1 MARIAPIICLL
12 ALLAGCGGGGGDD
25 KEDAEQAVRD
35 FVTATREKDSDAFC
49 DELVTQEFLEQAT
62 GATGEQA
69 AQSCK
74 RELDSLTGVNVKVVR
89 IVRTEVKEDT
99 ALVTAV
105 LARGGQELRQRLR
118 LKKEDGDWKLAG
130 SAE

>member
-1 MARIAPIICLL
+1 VARIVPIICLL
-12 ALLAGCGGGGGDD
+12 ALCAGCGGGGDD
-25 KEDAEQAVRD
+25 REEAEQAVRD
-35 FVTATREKDSDAFC
+35 FVTATREKDADAFC

-69 AQSCK
+69 TQSCK
-74 RELDSLTGVNVKVVR
+74 REIDALTGINVRIVR
-89 IVRTEVKEDT
+89 IVRTEVNEDT
-99 ALVTAV
+99 ARVTAV
-105 LARGGQELRQRLR
+105 LARGGEELRQTIR